1 MKINS
6 HKCIW
11 AVILLI
17 IIPFTH
23 ALSTSSTKIEST
35 TLNAALINRVSLI
48 PENNKRY
55 SLQIRFT
62 TNGFHNDNWQI
73 GFFMLKVL
81 QNPALKP
88 QMTICNENSPT
99 NCSSLVIN
107 SQPPLTS
114 VAEVNLPDLTSGHTI
129 LLKPASNFP
138 LISNG
143 NYLITISGLTYPPQN
158 ISMMPQSF
166 FLMSTTNKIMP
177 LAVENY
183 QINGYNQAAVE
194 SAETQLIKIRWLTG
208 KATTTLVD
216 TPIIP
221 RPQQITLLAGQYVL
235 KSKLL
240 FPQFINCQDAADVCR
255 GLQHNPEGYVL
266 KLESSQPLIYAFNST
281 GEFYARQSLSQLID
295 YYPQA
300 IPAQTIIDYPEYRYR
315 GIMLDSVRHFFSV
328 AQLEKLLDVM
338 ANQKLN
344 TLHLHLADDEGWRV
358 ELANYPQL
366 TKISAKRFQGHQIGP
381 SNLIDGNFD
390 ISNWDHESYATAAT
404 NYHGHYS
411 QAQIRALIKYA
422 NARSITIIPE
432 IEMPG
437 HARALKKAYPDI
449 LYDFAQPTDFLSVQG
464 YTDNVLPIY
473 KYTNN
478 SQFTRLLNGITHELG
493 QLFSQQTTIYA
504 IDNELSLSGDE
515 VPANAYPHQQSG
527 AELNHQFFAKF
538 AAQNPRLV
546 ISGWQQLVQQDD
558 GIISDYAL
566 PAKRSG
572 HIWEWMPV
580 NNPRGVSGLQQARNL
595 LERGYPLV
603 ADFADYTYLD
613 MRYSREFFEPGLYW
627 SAPRVDTWSTYSVGH
642 QLIALKKYPNLL
654 GVEGALWSELV
665 PGNAHYWYMLM
676 PKMTGIAE
684 AGWSNPENDSW
695 QDFAKR
701 LGNGQ
706 QGYLAY
712 IYRHYQ
718 IIYRGFPHGI
728 ILEAPE
734 IN

>member
-6 HKCIW
+6 YKCLW

-17 IIPFTH
+17 ITPFTN
-23 ALSTSSTKIEST
+23 ALSTGSIKIESAV
-35 TLNAALINRVSLI
+35 LNTALINRVSLI
-48 PENNKRY
+48 PESNKHY
-55 SLQIRFT
+55 SLQIRLT
-62 TNGFHNDNWQI
+62 TNSFHYNDWQI
-73 GFFMLKVL
+73 GFFILKVL

-88 QMTICNENSPT
+88 QMTICNEKLAT
-99 NCSSLVIN
+99 NCSQLIIV
-107 SQPPLTS
+107 SQPPLKT
-114 VAEVNLPDLTSGHTI
+114 VAEVNLPDLTSGHVI
-129 LLKPASNFP
+129 ILKPASNFP

-166 FLMSTTNKIMP
+166 FLMQANKIMP

-194 SAETQLIKIRWLTG
+194 SAESQQIKARWLVG
-208 KATTTLVD
+208 KATIPLVD

-221 RPQQITLLAGQYVL
+221 RPQQVTLSAGQYIL
-235 KSKLL
+235 KNKLL
-240 FPQFINCQDAADVCR
+240 FPQFINCQDASDVCR
-255 GLQHNPEGYVL
+255 TLQHNPEGYVL

-300 IPAQTIIDYPEYRYR
+300 IPAQTVVDYPQYRYR

-404 NYHGHYS
+404 NYHGYYS
-411 QAQIRALIKYA
+411 QQQIRALIKYA

-437 HARALKKAYPDI
+437 HARALKKAYPDV
-449 LYDFAQPTDFLSVQG
+449 LYDFDQPSDFLSVQG

-473 KYTNN
+473 NYTRD
-478 SQFTRLLNGITHELG
+478 SQFTRLLNGITNVLG

-515 VPANAYPHQQSG
+515 VPANAYPRQQFG
-527 AELNHQFFAKF
+527 AELNHQFFAKL
-538 AAQNPRLV
+538 ATQNPRLV

-558 GIISDYAL
+558 GIIPDYAL

-580 NNPRGVSGLQQARNL
+580 NNPRGVSGLQQAQNL
-595 LERGYPLV
+595 LEHGYPLV

-627 SAPRVDTWSTYSVGH
+627 SASEVSTWSTYSVGE
-642 QLIALKKYPNLL
+642 QLLKLNKYPNLL
-654 GVEGALWSELV
+654 GVEGALWSELI

-701 LGNGQ
+701 LGDGQ

-734 IN
+734 IS